1 MNNQALIDHLL
12 DRTVAAPNGC
22 RVFTGCSQSNG
33 YTKTSYKGK
42 RVYTHRLMFLLTHG
56 ELAEG
61 KDVCHSCDWRSCI
74 NPQHL
79 FLGTRKENM
88 ADAVAKGRQA
98 KGAKM
103 PHFVMTPEVEAQL
116 VLRAK
121 NGDLYKDI
129 AKDIGIC
136 PQHAAL
142 VARRNGIHRKPRAA
156 QSI

>member
-1 MNNQALIDHLL
+1 MNTQALIDKML
-12 DRTVAAPNGC
+12 DKTVAAPNGC
-22 RVFTGCSQSNG
+22 RIFTGAMQSNG
-33 YTKTSYKGK
+33 YC
-42 RVYTHRLMFLLTHG
+42 RVSH
-56 ELAEG
+56 EG
-61 KDVCHSCDWRSCI
+61 KSQYAHRVMYKLVHGYTPSGFDICHSCDWRSCI

-88 ADAVAKGRQA
+88 ADAVSKGRQA

-103 PHFVMTPEVEAQL
+103 PHFVMTPEIEAQL